1 MTFSS
6 MSLRTP
12 QHEGTLEAGA
22 CRLAGEHDA
31 VPPRS
36 PRDPRPRGN
45 KATAIKADIDGC
57 RPQWRSQQVGSQIS
71 GTGVAGS
78 GGGQGHG
85 RKLQADDA
93 PTERMEG

>member
-1 MTFSS
+1 M
-6 MSLRTP
+6 
-12 QHEGTLEAGA
+12 
-22 CRLAGEHDA
+22 
-31 VPPRS
+31 
-36 PRDPRPRGN
+36 

-93 PTERMEG
+93 PTECMEVRRFASESATDVKCMPG